1 MPGSVNVSLVQ
12 GYSNSILAVINQ
24 SLVPVLFAV
33 AFLMFLWGVFKY
45 FIKGATEEKSR
56 IDGRQFVLW
65 SIIGFAVILSVW
77 GLVGVVK
84 STFNL
89 QGSASVPSYPKL

>member
-1 MPGSVNVSLVQ
+1 MPGSINVSLVQ

-24 SLVPVLFAV
+24 SLVPVLFAI

-56 IDGRQFVLW
+56 TDGRQFILW
-65 SIIGFAVILSVW
+65 GIIGFAVILSVW
-77 GLVGVVK
+77 GLVSVVTG
-84 STFNL
+84 TFNL
-89 QGSASVPSYPKL
+89 KTGGAAPSFPTL

>member
-12 GYSNSILAVINQ
+12 GYSNSILTVINQ
-24 SLVPVLFAV
+24 SLVPVLFAI
-33 AFLMFLWGVFKY
+33 AFIMFLWGVYKY
-45 FIKGATEEKSR
+45 FIIGATEDKKREE
-56 IDGRQFVLW
+56 GRHFVLW

-77 GLVGVVK
+77 GLVAVVT

-89 QGSASVPSYPKL
+89 PAGATPPSYPKL